1 MQDLKSNFV
10 IIISWN
16 LNHVEIVEKNYGKMK
31 EYVLSVDG
39 IEGKTSQNN
48 QINIW
53 RKRLIWFSKI
63 KKSMIYER
71 QPKPP
76 IRKSCVGVQNNYW

>member
-1 MQDLKSNFV
+1 MKCQLVQDLKSNFV

-39 IEGKTSQNN
+39 IESKTTQKN
-48 QINIW
+48 QINIY
-53 RKRLIWFSKI
+53 REMLMKF
-63 KKSMIYER
+63 
-71 QPKPP
+71 
-76 IRKSCVGVQNNYW
+76 